1 MNMNVNNQTAQN
13 QVAID
18 KNKGKN
24 QLDTKKEGQANPVAK
39 SQDSV
44 QLTQQ
49 AKKLHN
55 VQNNNNNEVNTVR
68 IETLK
73 AAIING
79 DYKINAERLAERLS
93 KFEGDF
99 SKYHPTNNN

>member
-1 MNMNVNNQTAQN
+1 MNMNVNNQTSQN

-18 KNKGKN
+18 KNKTKN
-24 QLDTKKEGQANPVAK
+24 QIDTKNEGQATPVAK

-49 AKKLHN
+49 AKNLHN
-55 VQNNNNNEVNTVR
+55 LQNNNNNEVNTVR
-68 IETLK
+68 IEELK
-73 AAIING
+73 TAIING
-79 DYKINAERLAERLS
+79 DYKINIERLAERLS

-99 SKYHPTNNN
+99 TKYHPN